1 MDKRVKQEKAVTDII
16 SVIRD
21 LVRQE
26 TDQLDRTVV
35 CRIIEDNHDGT
46 YDVCVEPDEET
57 VLHSITALPGMN
69 LQQNDYAY
77 LYKINNKL
85 SNSFIFK
92 LIGNRTDNTTN
103 ENAANIDINEIINI
117 VKSSIDIPE
126 GQLPNDGTLTIQ
138 GDGTT
143 ATTFTAN
150 QSTNSTLNIKGSG
163 GTTVSKTA
171 DGEITISSSSVP
183 SVKTLNTTN
192 TTAQATSV
200 SEAIAG
206 SGTIDLHKV
215 AKTGTYGDLIGL
227 PTLGSLASK
236 DKISATDVATGYIL
250 PTTQDQINWN
260 NKYTKPA
267 TGIPASDLAE
277 TYVKPSELA
286 TVATTGDYDDLS
298 NKPSLGTAASK
309 NYIDSVTAG
318 SNDLVTSGAVHTAI
332 DSLPD
337 PMIFIGSVGTGG
349 TVEWA
354 NLPSAST
361 SKGWTYKVITAH
373 ATTPICSVGDTIIS
387 NGTDWVVIPS
397 GDEPGGTVTSVGLSM
412 PTGFTVTNSPV
423 TSSGTLTVT
432 FASGYSLPTTA
443 AFNAKVDNTI
453 TVTGTGVLGGGGALS
468 SNQTITHNQVLGT
481 AQTTA
486 AVYKTTMDEYGHIA
500 SATAA
505 TAADVGISLTTT
517 AGSEAITVGSSS
529 LNVMTRDT
537 AQTITGSKTFS
548 GEINFIN
555 NSDIP
560 VYITHDKTV
569 SAFMN
574 VYDSNDDANLYLESA
589 TTSDRTIVFPDKDG
603 TIALLDDAT
612 IEIVDL
618 TVLAGA

>member
-21 LVRQE
+21 LVKQE

-126 GQLPNDGTLTIQ
+126 GQVPNDGTLTIQ
-138 GDGTT
+138 GEGTT
-143 ATTFTAN
+143 AATFTAN
-150 QSTNSTLNIKGSG
+150 QSANTTLNIKGSG
-163 GTTVSKTA
+163 GTTVSRTA
-171 DGEITISSSSVP
+171 AGEITISSSSVP

-192 TTAQATSV
+192 TTAQTTSA
-200 SEAIAG
+200 SEDIAG
-206 SGTIDLHKV
+206 SGTINLHKV
-215 AKTGTYGDLIGL
+215 AKTGTYSDLIGL

-236 DKISATDVATGYIL
+236 DKVSATDVATGYIL
-250 PTTQDQINWN
+250 PTTQDQTNWN

-309 NYIDSVTAG
+309 NYTDSVTAG
-318 SNDLVTSGAVHTAI
+318 SNDLVTSGAVYTAI

-337 PMIFIGSVGTGG
+337 PMIFIGSVGTDG

-361 SKGWTYKVITAH
+361 SKG
-373 ATTPICSVGDTIIS
+373 
-387 NGTDWVVIPS
+387 
-397 GDEPGGTVTSVGLSM
+397 
-412 PTGFTVTNSPV
+412 
-423 TSSGTLTVT
+423 
-432 FASGYSLPTTA
+432 
-443 AFNAKVDNTI
+443 
-453 TVTGTGVLGGGGALS
+453 
-468 SNQTITHNQVLGT
+468 
-481 AQTTA
+481 
-486 AVYKTTMDEYGHIA
+486 
-500 SATAA
+500 
-505 TAADVGISLTTT
+505 
-517 AGSEAITVGSSS
+517 
-529 LNVMTRDT
+529 
-537 AQTITGSKTFS
+537 
-548 GEINFIN
+548 
-555 NSDIP
+555 
-560 VYITHDKTV
+560 
-569 SAFMN
+569 
-574 VYDSNDDANLYLESA
+574 
-589 TTSDRTIVFPDKDG
+589 
-603 TIALLDDAT
+603 
-612 IEIVDL
+612 
-618 TVLAGA
+618 